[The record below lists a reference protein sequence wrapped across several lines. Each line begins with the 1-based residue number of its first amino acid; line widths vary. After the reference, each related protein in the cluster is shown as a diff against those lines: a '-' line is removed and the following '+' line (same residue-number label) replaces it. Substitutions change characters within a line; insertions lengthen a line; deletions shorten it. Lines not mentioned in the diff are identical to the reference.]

1 LLEAGGLVVMS
12 LITERSIIQQVG
24 TLGLKITTTDR
35 TLSVHATG
43 PHKFDD
49 GNHLMPLAL
58 QSELMRAS
66 INADSWGRYY
76 TSNAVSSALVD
87 AMECLT
93 PNIIVELG
101 VGKGSIAFEASKKWN
116 SAKFITVDADPSVTA
131 RLGGLSNS
139 EKHTHHV
146 QDVLDDALAERI
158 GLDFGTVDVGL
169 CNPPY
174 VRPKWRDSFGEILE
188 QAGLSG
194 SLSSIHDAGADLL
207 FIAQNLRLLRQF
219 GKLGLILPDGLITGE
234 KYQGVRSVLLKD
246 HLVEQVVQLPRKV
259 FSKTEAQTYLL
270 VLSKFGGETQSVALK
285 TMGRDGQ
292 LSTAI
297 HIACDEAKRRLDY
310 RFHLAGRSESQN
322 VSHKQLYV
330 SIEEVTQGL
339 VRGSLCSSQ
348 LESVGLPVF
357 HLGDFPTHERG
368 NKALVI
374 PSKFTQ
380 SKRAL
385 ANLPKNI
392 KIAEKGDILI
402 ARIGRNLQDKICLVN
417 RGRCVISDCVYAL
430 RVTPIHREA
439 VMAYLTS
446 ADGRKAIEASSHGVG
461 AKYLSRSDLL
471 SLKLPI

>member
-1 LLEAGGLVVMS
+1 
-12 LITERSIIQQVG
+12 
-24 TLGLKITTTDR
+24 
-35 TLSVHATG
+35 
-43 PHKFDD
+43 
-49 GNHLMPLAL
+49 MPLEP
-58 QSELMRAS
+58 QSALMRAS
-66 INADSWGRYY
+66 INSDSWGRYY
-76 TSNAVSSALVD
+76 TSNSVSSTLVN
-87 AMECLT
+87 AMECLK
-93 PNIIVELG
+93 PKVIVELG
-101 VGKGSIAFEASKKWN
+101 VGKGSIAFEAAKKWN
-116 SAKFITVDADPSVTA
+116 SAKFITVDADRSAMTH
-131 RLGGLSNS
+131 LGGLSNS
-139 EKHTHHV
+139 GKHTHHV
-146 QDVLDDALAERI
+146 QDALDDSLAERI

-174 VRPKWRDSFGEILE
+174 VRPKWRDSFGKILE

-194 SLSSIHDAGADLL
+194 SLSSVHDAGADLL
-207 FIAQNLRLLRQF
+207 FIAQNLRLLRKF

-270 VLSKFGGETQSVALK
+270 VLSKYGGETQSVALK
-285 TMGRDGQ
+285 TMGMDGQ

-297 HIACDEAKRRLDY
+297 HIASDEAKRRLDY
-310 RFHLAGRSESQN
+310 SFHLSGRSEAQK
-322 VSHKQLYV
+322 VHPKQLHV
-330 SIEEVTQGL
+330 SIGEVTQGL

-357 HLGDFPTHERG
+357 HLGDFPTHGRG
-368 NKALVI
+368 KVAPAI

-380 SKRAL
+380 SKKAL
-385 ANLPKNI
+385 ANLPQNI

-402 ARIGRNLQDKICLVN
+402 ARIGRNLQDKICNVN
-417 RGRCVISDCVYAL
+417 RGGCVISDCVYAL
-430 RVTPIHREA
+430 RVAPPHREA

-446 ADGRKAIEASSHGVG
+446 AGGRKAIEATSHGVG